1 MSAASAIS
9 TVWTVSPLICIP
21 RIARACS
28 SASCGPAANL
38 TPPALPRP
46 PALTWA
52 LTITGPPSCS
62 AAARASSGVV
72 TTTCRVTG
80 TWYLPN
86 SSLACH
92 SNRSTRREVTHGERQ
107 GRKWGPPSERVHHAP
122 CARLRRRRRTRCCA
136 QLGRRSHHE
145 QCGAT
150 PLLGANAD
158 VHRHGPERVGGRR
171 SAAALQDRR

>member
-1 MSAASAIS
+1 MSAASATS

-28 SASCGPAANL
+28 SASCGVAANL

-62 AAARASSGVV
+62 AAVRASSGVV

-92 SNRSTRREVTHGERQ
+92 SNRSTRREVTDGERA
-107 GRKWGPPSERVHHAP
+107 GRKWGLPSERVHHAP
-122 CARLRRRRRTRCCA
+122 SACHRRRRRTRRVP
-136 QLGRRSHHE
+136 QLLRGRDHE
-145 QCGAT
+145 QRGAA
-150 PLLGANAD
+150 PLHRAD
-158 VHRHGPERVGGRR
+158 ADIHCHGPERARHRR
-171 SAAALQDRR
+171 GATTLHDRR